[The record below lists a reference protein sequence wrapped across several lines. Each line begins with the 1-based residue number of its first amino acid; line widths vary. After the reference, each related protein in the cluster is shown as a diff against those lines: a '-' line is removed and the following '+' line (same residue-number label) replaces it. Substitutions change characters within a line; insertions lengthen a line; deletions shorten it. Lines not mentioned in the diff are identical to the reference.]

1 MPSKFYILHPKFE
14 EVIASKWRNAAYTA
28 IAPDGG
34 YDDSVIANWEKV
46 FYNHYA
52 NPITKEKLIYCI

>member
-34 YDDSVIANWEKV
+34 YDDSVIAN
-46 FYNHYA
+46 
-52 NPITKEKLIYCI
+52 